1 LPAPYRTTTDAILAV
16 LAPGK
21 EYDLQLN
28 PSLVPFMDAA
38 QAMTN
43 RVALI
48 APHRQSGGYQ
58 PSELVNIETY
68 LAAHYYLTSDKAY
81 ANKSDGGASASFM
94 QQTGKRFEQT
104 PHGQTALNLDYL
116 GVLNGINSNARARM
130 FSLGGSPGYGRRMF

>member
-1 LPAPYRTTTDAILAV
+1 MPAPYRTTTDAVMSV

-28 PSLVPFMDAA
+28 PSLTPFMDAA
-38 QAMTN
+38 QSLTN
-43 RVALI
+43 RVALL
-48 APHRQSGGYQ
+48 AQRKQSGGYS
-58 PSELVNIETY
+58 PSELVAIETY
-68 LAAHYYLTSDKAY
+68 LSAHFYLTSDKAY

-94 QQTGKRFEQT
+94 QQTGKRLDQT

-130 FSLGGSPGYGRRMF
+130 FNLAGGRGGRC

>member
-1 LPAPYRTTTDAILAV
+1 MSV

-28 PSLVPFMDAA
+28 PSLTPFMDAA
-38 QAMTN
+38 QAMAN
-43 RVALI
+43 RVAAL
-48 APHRQSGGYQ
+48 ALRRSSGGYQ
-58 PSELVNIETY
+58 PSELEVIERY
-68 LAAHYYLTSDKAY
+68 LAAHFYLTSDKAY

-94 QQTGKRFEQT
+94 QQTGKRLDQT

-130 FSLGGSPGYGRRMF
+130 FSLGGSRSWWC